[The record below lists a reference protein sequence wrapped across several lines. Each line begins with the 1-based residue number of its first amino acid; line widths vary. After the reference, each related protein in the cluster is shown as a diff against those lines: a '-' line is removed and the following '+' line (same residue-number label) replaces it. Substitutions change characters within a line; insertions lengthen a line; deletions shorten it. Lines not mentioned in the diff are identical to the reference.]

1 MADLHIL
8 WLPNGETIALTP
20 EELQRALKRGECYR
34 QASAEPGDD
43 ERLVTSAELANLMS
57 LPKSWVEEA
66 ARQGRIPSV
75 MLGKYRRFRPAAV
88 IVALENEQ

>member
-8 WLPNGETIALTP
+8 WLPNGEAIALTP
-20 EELQRALKRGECYR
+20 EELQRALKRGECYQR
-34 QASAEPGDD
+34 SNIEPSDE

-57 LPKSWVEEA
+57 LPKSWIEEA

-75 MLGKYRRFRPAAV
+75 ILGKYRRFRPAAV
-88 IVALENEQ
+88 IAALELE